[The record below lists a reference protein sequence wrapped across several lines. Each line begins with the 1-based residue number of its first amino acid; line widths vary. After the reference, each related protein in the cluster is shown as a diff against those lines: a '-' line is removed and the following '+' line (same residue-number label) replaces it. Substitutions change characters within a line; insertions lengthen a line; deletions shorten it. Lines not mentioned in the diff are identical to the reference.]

1 MTHMSYALVLLS
13 CCISLASL
21 VLVLKNGSKRI
32 PMKKFKET
40 KVRNLMLGGFLRLD
54 ARRLLITLAHWLRS
68 IHLGMFEIPWCPQ
81 VVKSWCGRLS
91 HYWQR
96 YPKIMIGICDFVI
109 IFILFIRSFYTCSL
123 RFTISLDW
131 NNSDKTSNACMALM
145 KPARLE
151 HSRASR
157 NLPRCWGPAST
168 DSGCDT
174 PHFTPPSADDF
185 LVGKHQWVVG
195 YTHHF

>member
-1 MTHMSYALVLLS
+1 MSYALVLCHVVSLWPLCS
-13 CCISLASL
+13 WCLKKCIQ
-21 VLVLKNGSKRI
+21 RI
-32 PMKKFKET
+32 PMK
-40 KVRNLMLGGFLRLD
+40 NLQGNQGPQLDAGEFRQLD
-54 ARRLLITLAHWLRS
+54 ARRLLITLAHWLPS
-68 IHLGMFEIPWCPQ
+68 IHLGMFEIPCCPQ

-123 RFTISLDW
+123 RFTISLNW
-131 NNSDKTSNACMALM
+131 KIQTKPLNCMALM

-185 LVGKHQWVVG
+185 LVGKL
-195 YTHHF
+195 THGLLGTPTNF